1 MDNMV
6 QITTDSGYAC
16 SIDREALDDMRIMD
30 ALIDLQNGTKMEQVT
45 ALRTIIDRM
54 LGEKQKELLY
64 KHLED
69 KEGRAGMGM
78 VQRELL
84 YIFTKIGK
92 TGKK

>member
-6 QITTDSGYAC
+6 QITTDSGYVC
-16 SIDREALDDMRIMD
+16 SINREAMDDMRIMD

-78 VQRELL
+78 IQRELL
-84 YIFTKIGK
+84 DIFTKIGK